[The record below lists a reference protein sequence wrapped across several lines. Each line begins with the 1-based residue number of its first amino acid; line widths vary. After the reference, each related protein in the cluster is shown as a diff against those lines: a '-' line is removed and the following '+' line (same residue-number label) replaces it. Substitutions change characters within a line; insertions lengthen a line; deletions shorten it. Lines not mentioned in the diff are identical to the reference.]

1 MMNVT
6 RICMGRRRLIGGGGL
21 LLAGS
26 ATRAQSQPAMP
37 GWPNRPVRLVVP
49 FAPGG
54 ANDVAA
60 RLLGNRL
67 AETLGQPAVVENRAG
82 ANGIVGLQAVAQAPA
97 DGHTLV
103 VASAGPIAVNPALY
117 YTLPY
122 DPERSF
128 APITNLAM
136 LPLLLVVNPVLPATN
151 TAELVALARSRP
163 GQLAYASPGTGNSG
177 HLAGELFDSVAGV
190 RTVHVPYRGNGPA
203 VADLLSGQV
212 PMMWSSVPPVI
223 DHIRTGR
230 LRVLCVGSARRL
242 DTMPDVP
249 TAAESGV
256 LPGYEAYS
264 WVGLLAPAGTPA
276 TVVAR
281 LNAECWAFL
290 ADPPVRAAMEAQGMI
305 PDPTTPEAF
314 AAFIHDEVVKWG
326 TVVRAAGVRLE

>member
-1 MMNVT
+1 MSVPEN
-6 RICMGRRRLIGGGGL
+6 RLRRRALIGGGGL
-21 LLAGS
+21 LLASVAGQ
-26 ATRAQSQPAMP
+26 ARSQPTTL
-37 GWPNRPVRLVVP
+37 GWPSRPIRLVVP

-67 AETLGQPAVVENRAG
+67 GETLGQPAVVENRAG

-97 DGHTLV
+97 DGYTLV

-117 YTLPY
+117 PSLPY

-136 LPLLLVVNPVLPATN
+136 LPLLLVVNPAVPAAD
-151 TAELVALARSRP
+151 TAALVALARAKP
-163 GQLAYASPGTGNSG
+163 GTLAYASPGTGNSG

-203 VADLLSGQV
+203 VTDLLSGQV

-223 DHIRTGR
+223 DHVRTGR

-242 DTMPDVP
+242 ELDAGRGDRGGVRRSARLRGVLLGGSPRPGRNTSHGGRAAERRVPDVP
-249 TAAESGV
+249 GR
-256 LPGYEAYS
+256 PHRPRRHG
-264 WVGLLAPAGTPA
+264 GAG
-276 TVVAR
+276 
-281 LNAECWAFL
+281 
-290 ADPPVRAAMEAQGMI
+290 
-305 PDPTTPEAF
+305 
-314 AAFIHDEVVKWG
+314 HDC
-326 TVVRAAGVRLE
+326 RSHHA